1 MGWCR
6 NGRARRYATLCGTMR
21 VDTGFGMGM
30 SRKPEADVR
39 TFDIMTERLPGRPLS
54 RERWFLRS
62 WPRSAL
68 LALAVLLTTA
78 VVMAASW
85 LAPGGVDH
93 AYADDASGA
102 HKVAV
107 FQDVT
112 IGPEETRDYVVVVGG
127 RATILGTV
135 EKTVVVVGGDVIIGP
150 AARVGTDAD
159 PDRRAVVV
167 VFGEITVEPGATVAG
182 ETTDVAWRFG
192 DWLGAVS
199 FSPDFTTWDVR
210 TVGGWVWF
218 AVFLAVV
225 AVIMAAI
232 APRQVALVSER
243 VRGHVFSSL
252 GWGALAVL
260 VVVPVIT
267 VMVLVLVFLIIGIF
281 LLIPWLG
288 VILPVTWLFGFVAV
302 GAALGRLIL
311 GRRGDDRGPVMLA
324 SVLGVVIL
332 SILWW
337 IPVAGPIILFL
348 LNLVGFGAT
357 FVALWDRSR
366 RKSRGQAPVGTPPGP
381 PAPGGPGGQSPPPV

>member
-1 MGWCR
+1 
-6 NGRARRYATLCGTMR
+6 
-21 VDTGFGMGM
+21 
-30 SRKPEADVR
+30 
-39 TFDIMTERLPGRPLS
+39 MTERMPGCAWS
-54 RERWFLRS
+54 RKRGLRGS
-62 WPRSAL
+62 RSRAAL

-78 VVMAASW
+78 VVLAASW
-85 LAPGGVDH
+85 LVPGAVGP

-112 IGPEETRDYVVVVGG
+112 IGPQETRDHVVVVGG
-127 RATILGTV
+127 RVTIYGTV
-135 EKTVVVVGGDVIIGP
+135 EKTVVVVGGDVIIGH
-150 AARVGTDAD
+150 AARVGTGADPD

-182 ETTDVAWRFG
+182 KMTDVGWRFG

-199 FSPDFTTWDVR
+199 FSPDFTTWDAR

-232 APRQVALVSER
+232 APRQVASVSER

-260 VVVPVIT
+260 VVVPIIT
-267 VMVLVLVFLIIGIF
+267 LIVLMLVFLVIGIF

-348 LNLVGFGAT
+348 LSLVGFGAT

-366 RKSRGQAPVGTPPGP
+366 RKSRRQAAVRTP
-381 PAPGGPGGQSPPPV
+381 PAPPSAGGAGGQSLPPA